1 MLRVWS
7 GEGPPAALASA
18 IGRPPSSRPSGPIVS
33 AAFSPPISIF
43 TRCPTSSSRGLKA
56 RVSVSA
62 LIAPPASETSWAW
75 SPLKSTASTVK
86 LAGPR
91 PWRSS
96 RLIAVRPSTS
106 VRMSQTMATPTASR
120 SHEPQQP
127 DAKALERAPDQSAAQ
142 CDFLVPS
149 LECSR
154 RRDDAGNR

>member
-7 GEGPPAALASA
+7 REGPPPGLDVA
-18 IGRPPSSRPSGPIVS
+18 IGRPPSSMPSLPKVS

-75 SPLKSTASTVK
+75 RPPKSTASTMK

-96 RLIAVRPSTS
+96 SLTAVLAQHLRAQEPDDGDAH
-106 VRMSQTMATPTASR
+106 RQQEN
-120 SHEPQQP
+120 EPQQS
-127 DAKALERAPDQSAAQ
+127 DAKPLERAPDYVAAQ
-142 CDFLVPS
+142 YGVLVPS
-149 LECSR
+149 PR
-154 RRDDAGNR
+154 MAPDDED

>member
-7 GEGPPAALASA
+7 GEGPPAALAAA
-18 IGRPPSSRPSGPIVS
+18 IGRPPSSKPSGPIVS

-43 TRCPTSSSRGLKA
+43 TRCPTSSSRALKA
-56 RVSVSA
+56 RVSESA

-96 RLIAVRPSTS
+96 RLIAVRPSSS

-120 SHEPQQP
+120 ATSASSPMP
-127 DAKALERAPDQSAAQ
+127 RPLSERRINPPRNVISSS
-142 CDFLVPS
+142 PRWNP
-149 LECSR
+149 R
-154 RRDDAGNR
+154 RRG